1 MNSQVGSTSAEKIHS
16 VSLENHCLMIV
27 WEDGQQQKIEPA
39 VLRHSPGFPG
49 GQRPAGPAGRFPKA
63 ANGFAPRQATVT
75 TKGDLQLIWQPG
87 NVTSTHQLNW
97 LRNCMTDRTGHN
109 DTRLQNVVLWDANR
123 IKELPVLE
131 FDVLVGSDQERL
143 NLFDQVLD
151 WGVAKI
157 RNVPATMDTVQ
168 VIADWFGQ
176 IPPNPYA
183 DNPDNPAISSIRV
196 DPKTPVATH
205 MCHFL
210 GPHTDT
216 CWRQTLIGLL
226 LMHCLKAHPQG
237 GRSLLVDGYTV
248 ASRLRETAAEAF
260 RLLSS
265 VPLNFGAKVEDL
277 DDWRVLGRVIS
288 LAADGVIEGV
298 RYNGNS
304 IGQLELPAE
313 LIAPMYAALESFE
326 AVLYDQ
332 SLWWQPLLQPG
343 DALVIDNHRVLHGRH
358 AFDPDLG
365 DRHLQTC
372 NVDRDDFHNRYRRF
386 AKRMGSSRWNQR
398 FTAGVI

>member
-1 MNSQVGSTSAEKIHS
+1 
-16 VSLENHCLMIV
+16 
-27 WEDGQQQKIEPA
+27 
-39 VLRHSPGFPG
+39 
-49 GQRPAGPAGRFPKA
+49 
-63 ANGFAPRQATVT
+63 
-75 TKGDLQLIWQPG
+75 
-87 NVTSTHQLNW
+87 
-97 LRNCMTDRTGHN
+97 
-109 DTRLQNVVLWDANR
+109 
-123 IKELPVLE
+123 
-131 FDVLVGSDQERL
+131 
-143 NLFDQVLD
+143 
-151 WGVAKI
+151 
-157 RNVPATMDTVQ
+157 VQ

-398 FTAGVI
+398 FTAGVICGALTVILRAQITRLTVGAITHEGDTIHNAVCGTIVMGRIVLGTTIVPECDIVDPPGVSHLKLR